1 MSSLSF
7 HHPLV
12 LLALVAVPM
21 VFVVWVTG
29 TRRAA
34 ARARTVSR
42 AASSRPP
49 YLFATM
55 LALSA
60 CLSIVAGAQ
69 PRWGTEHSA
78 ITRTGAEVV
87 VIMDISRSMDA
98 KDVAPSRLEAAKAAV
113 AATVD
118 RLDGDRVG
126 LVVFAGSA
134 RLRFPLTT
142 DVKAARQVVSSLET
156 GAVFV
161 EGGTNAS
168 LGLDVALSTFDLT
181 RKAGRAVLIISDGDD
196 LGSDPSDAAL
206 RLKSAGIELLVAG
219 AGTPSGAPVP
229 VTNTKTGVVT
239 DKKSPD
245 GSAIVTRL
253 NEPFLRALA
262 GAAAGRYVGSDLS
275 LLPGIVQT
283 RLRALESTVIDEH
296 ETTIPIERYQWFAGA
311 ALAALLL
318 ASLAEY
324 VGRRLSARPW
334 AMAGAVLA
342 LLLLPG
348 CATRAY
354 EANEEA
360 RAALAQGDT
369 ALAISSFQEASAGRS
384 DDPAAATN
392 LATALYAAGRYDEAI
407 LAARRALG
415 SHDPDARARAY
426 ASVGHSEFAAGRLAD
441 SLDAFKHAL
450 IENPRDAA
458 SRHDYE
464 VVLSLMPP
472 KTDPDKPASPNDPEP
487 PGDKGSTPGPGGTQP
502 PNTTPTPGAGQPAP
516 QPGAT
521 PSLGSGRGDQQVQ
534 KDLSQIDAQ
543 VTQLLEKSGNNP
555 DAAQALEILKLL
567 AERSRIS
574 ALRDASAGNSGP
586 KDY

>member
-1 MSSLSF
+1 MSALSF
-7 HHPLV
+7 HNPLV
-12 LLALVAVPM
+12 LFALVAVPL
-21 VFVVWVTG
+21 VLVVWVIG
-29 TRRAA
+29 TRSAA
-34 ARARTVSR
+34 ARARAVSR
-42 AASSRPP
+42 VAASRPP
-49 YLFATM
+49 YLFGAL

-60 CLSIVAGAQ
+60 CLAVVAGAQ
-69 PRWGTEHSA
+69 PRWGTERSA
-78 ITRTGAEVV
+78 IPRTGAELV

-98 KDVAPSRLEAAKAAV
+98 KDITPSRLEAAKAAV

-118 RLDGDRVG
+118 RLEGDRVG

-142 DVKAARQVVSSLET
+142 DVRAARQVVSSLET

-196 LGSDPSDAAL
+196 LGSDPADAAM

-219 AGTPSGAPVP
+219 AGTSAGASVP
-229 VTNTKTGVVT
+229 VTNPTTGTVT
-239 DKKSPD
+239 EKKAAD
-245 GSAIVTRL
+245 GSLIVTRL

-262 GAAAGRYVGSDLS
+262 GVAGGRYAGSDLS
-275 LLPGIVQT
+275 LLPGIVQA
-283 RLRALESTVIDEH
+283 RLRALESTVIDER

-324 VGRRLSARPW
+324 LGRRLNARPL
-334 AMAGAVLA
+334 AMAGAMLA

-360 RAALAQGDT
+360 RDALANGDT
-369 ALAISSFQEASAGRS
+369 ARAISLFQEASAGRS
-384 DDPAAATN
+384 EDPLAATN
-392 LATALYAAGRYDEAI
+392 LATALHAAGRYDEAI

-415 SHDPDARARAY
+415 SRDADSRARAY
-426 ASVGHSEFAAGRLAD
+426 ASMGHSEFAAGRLVE
-441 SLDAFKHAL
+441 SLDAFRHAL
-450 IENPRDAA
+450 IENPHYDA

-464 VVLSLMPP
+464 VVLSLMRP
-472 KTDPDKPASPNDPEP
+472 KTDPDQPPSPGGPPP
-487 PGDKGSTPGPGGTQP
+487 PGDTGSTPGPGGTPP
-502 PNTTPTPGAGQPAP
+502 PNTTPTPGAGQPAQ

-521 PSLGSGRGDQQVQ
+521 ASPGGGRGDQQVQ
-534 KDLSQIDAQ
+534 RDLGAIDAQ
-543 VTQLLEKSGNNP
+543 VRQLLEKSGDNP

-574 ALRDASAGNSGP
+574 GLRDASAGNSGP